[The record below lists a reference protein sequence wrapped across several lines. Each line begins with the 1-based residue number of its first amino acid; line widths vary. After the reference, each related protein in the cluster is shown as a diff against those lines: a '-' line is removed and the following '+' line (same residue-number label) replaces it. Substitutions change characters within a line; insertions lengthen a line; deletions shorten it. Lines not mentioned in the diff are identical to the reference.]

1 MKAERRAST
10 LSSVLV
16 RSLSVFVLSF
26 TAAAAAAPPPLAE
39 PDDLAF
45 DEAPLSGPATPRA
58 RKEQMLERRK
68 SLRAAAMTAPAA
80 KAQAGKPRV
89 VDCTKGEILQAA
101 IDASADG
108 DTIEV
113 RGLCNENVKIVR
125 RKLTLHGL
133 DPLTDGVRG
142 VASTSTVYAAL
153 EVWYSELVRIENLSF
168 THTVADRSGLGL
180 WFSGA
185 EAVNCRMTNNTSM
198 GAHVSAG
205 SFLDASELVLS
216 DNGFHG
222 LNVQRNSFAICLGCR
237 LENNTNRAAAANR
250 ASFFSLWDS
259 VITGARGILVTND
272 SYGDLDCITGG
283 SGLPCS
289 LNVTMTAAAAFTN
302 GTAGLYGAGPFA
314 GQVTAF
320 DRGQISLYGAQQTST
335 GVNASGNPRSNNFDS
350 FALLTVEPS
359 PETGLESQLKGQT
372 FINTFSRALLI
383 GSTTVNGTLACG
395 SAGDAWKDT
404 GVTGT
409 VSGCEH
415 AP

>member
-1 MKAERRAST
+1 MSIQRNPSI
-10 LSSVLV
+10 LLSVLV
-16 RSLSVFVLSF
+16 LSLSGFVLSLA
-26 TAAAAAAPPPLAE
+26 TAGAAPPPALE
-39 PDDLAF
+39 PEALAF
-45 DEAPLSGPATPRA
+45 DEAPPTAATPRA
-58 RKEQMLERRK
+58 RKEQMAERRR
-68 SLRAAAMTAPAA
+68 SLRAAAPAEAA
-80 KAQAGKPRV
+80 KAGKPKV
-89 VDCTKGEILQAA
+89 VDCTKGDSLQAA

-142 VASTSTVYAAL
+142 MASVSTVYAAL
-153 EVWYSELVRIENLSF
+153 EVWYSELIHMENLSF
-168 THTVADRSGLGL
+168 THTGGSGLGL

-185 EAVNCRMTNNTSM
+185 EAVNCRMTGNASM
-198 GAHVSAG
+198 GVHVSAG
-205 SFLDASELVLS
+205 SFLDASQLVLS
-216 DNGFHG
+216 DNGVHG
-222 LNVQRNSFAICLGCR
+222 LNVQRNSWSICLGCR

-259 VITGARGILVTND
+259 VITGARGLLVTND

-283 SGLPCS
+283 SAFPCS
-289 LNVTMTAAAAFTN
+289 LNVTMTAATAFTN

-314 GQVTAF
+314 GQVTAG

-335 GVNASGNPRSNNFDS
+335 GVNASGNPRSNNFDT
-350 FALLTVEPS
+350 FAMLVAEPS
-359 PETGLESQLKGQT
+359 LETGLQSQLKGST

-383 GSTTVNGTLACG
+383 DSTAVAGTLTCG
-395 SAGDAWKDT
+395 SAGDAWKEA

>member
-1 MKAERRAST
+1 MSIKRNPSIL
-10 LSSVLV
+10 LSMLVL
-16 RSLSVFVLSF
+16 SLSVFVLP
-26 TAAAAAAPPPLAE
+26 AIAGAAAPPLE

-45 DEAPLSGPATPRA
+45 DEVSVATAATPRA
-58 RKEQMLERRK
+58 RKEQMRERVK
-68 SLRAAAMTAPAA
+68 SLRAAATAPAA
-80 KAQAGKPRV
+80 TAKKLKL
-89 VDCTKGEILQAA
+89 VDCTQGDSLQSA

-125 RKLTLHGL
+125 RKLTLHGA

-142 VASTSTVYAAL
+142 VASASTVYAAL
-153 EVWYSELVRIENLSF
+153 EVWYSELIRIENLSF
-168 THTVADRSGLGL
+168 THTGANKSGLGL

-198 GAHVSAG
+198 GVHVSAG
-205 SFLDASELVLS
+205 SFLDASELILS
-216 DNGFHG
+216 DNGVHG

-237 LENNTNRAAAANR
+237 LENNANRAAAANR

-259 VITGARGILVTND
+259 VITGARGLLVSND

-283 SGLPCS
+283 SSFPCS
-289 LNVTMTAAAAFTN
+289 LNVTMIAATAFSN

-314 GQVTAF
+314 GQVTAV
-320 DRGQISLYGAQQTST
+320 DRGQIGLYGAQQTST
-335 GVNASGNPRSNNFDS
+335 GVNASGNPRSNNFDY
-350 FALLTVEPS
+350 FAMLTAEPS
-359 PETGLESQLKGQT
+359 FETGLQSQLKGQT

-383 GSTTVNGTLACG
+383 DSTTVNGTLTCG
-395 SAGDAWKDT
+395 SAGDAWKEA

>member
-1 MKAERRAST
+1 MSIKRNPSIL
-10 LSSVLV
+10 LSLLVL
-16 RSLSVFVLSF
+16 SLSAFVLSS
-26 TAAAAAAPPPLAE
+26 AAAAAPPPLLE
-39 PDDLAF
+39 PEDLAS
-45 DEAPLSGPATPRA
+45 DETPLTAAATPRA
-58 RKEQMLERRK
+58 RKEQILERRQ
-68 SLRAAAMTAPAA
+68 SLRAAAPAPAA
-80 KAQAGKPRV
+80 KTLKPKV
-89 VDCTKGEILQAA
+89 VDCTKGDSLQSA

-133 DPLTDGVRG
+133 DPLTDGIRG

-153 EVWYSELVRIENLSF
+153 EIWYSELIRIENLSF
-168 THTVADRSGLGL
+168 THTVAERSGLGL

-185 EAVNCRMTNNTSM
+185 EALNCRMTNNAMM

-205 SFLDASELVLS
+205 SFLDASELILS
-216 DNGFHG
+216 DNGAHG
-222 LNVQRNSFAICLGCR
+222 LNVQRNSWSICLGCR
-237 LENNTNRAAAANR
+237 LENNANRAAAANR

-283 SGLPCS
+283 SSFPCS
-289 LNVTMTAAAAFTN
+289 LNVTMIAATAFTS
-302 GTAGLYGAGPFA
+302 GTAGMYGTGPFA
-314 GQVTAF
+314 GQVAAF

-335 GVNASGNPRSNNFDS
+335 GVNTSGNPRSNLVDS
-350 FALLTVEPS
+350 FSMLVADPS
-359 PETGLESQLKGQT
+359 FETGLESQLKGQT
-372 FINTFSRALLI
+372 FINTFSRAVLN
-383 GSTTVNGTLACG
+383 GNTTIDGTLSCG
-395 SAGDAWKDT
+395 SAGDAWKDA